1 MHDFTFIKKNERLTD
16 RTTGNN
22 NSSLGLGIA
31 CNRFAI
37 HLRIAATL
45 PRFPSRSQ
53 TPLHSAWPVS
63 LRAPKNGRTPLHP
76 FRSALTDRE
85 PPLFP
90 PPSAFIGRAMG
101 GREDGRVWICLPVT
115 KPQLQRVGTSGG
127 PPECRRRP
135 GSGCAAADRLALKP
149 HQLQRP
155 GEQEKSRSRPTPPE
169 SKNAGVIPTA

>member
-76 FRSALTDRE
+76 FRSALTRTAA
-85 PPLFP
+85 PLFTHFAP
-90 PPSAFIGRAMG
+90 RSQTGSHRYSRRRRHSSG
-101 GREDGRVWICLPVT
+101 GRWAGERTGGFGFVF
-115 KPQLQRVGTSGG
+115 QLRNRSSNGWG
-127 PPECRRRP
+127 PLAVRQNADADQDPDARRP
-135 GSGCAAADRLALKP
+135 TG
-149 HQLQRP
+149 
-155 GEQEKSRSRPTPPE
+155 
-169 SKNAGVIPTA
+169 